1 MIISTP
7 ILTDACYEHYP
18 KPWNGTARHI
28 QPPRSS
34 SFWRDNLA
42 VSGTK
47 PSSTMNIPTS
57 ILLRW
62 EPVCHCYRHWA
73 SASACRWCPVDR
85 QVEQPPLLS
94 PALLCRNSSLFYQI
108 SRLCCQITPRRKNLD
123 TVWSTLNWDA
133 IAWIL
138 ASRSRL
144 QELKQHQMFVG
155 VSLHLASSGWD
166 RVAEA
171 RASQPQKE

>member
-1 MIISTP
+1 MSIIRSHGMEQLDISNLPALLPSDGITSP
-7 ILTDACYEHYP
+7 SQVLNLRP
-18 KPWNGTARHI
+18 PWTSPPPSCSGENQFATAIDR
-28 QPPRSS
+28 
-34 SFWRDNLA
+34 
-42 VSGTK
+42 
-47 PSSTMNIPTS
+47 
-57 ILLRW
+57 
-62 EPVCHCYRHWA
+62 
-73 SASACRWCPVDR
+73 ACRWCPVDR